1 MTPIRT
7 DIAPALTSKYTLR
20 PYQQAAVDAA
30 VAFFRAKTAD
40 GINAI
45 EVLPTGAGKSL
56 VIANI
61 ALALGEPVLIFQP
74 SKEILEQNYKK
85 ICSYGFVQC
94 AIYSASF
101 NSRRISTVTFCTIGS
116 VIRHL
121 KELRGIK
128 YCIIDECHGVNA
140 KGGMYEEMIH
150 TLGVKVLGLTATPY
164 RLTSTSDG
172 AIIKFLTRTRPCIFN
187 RVIHVTQV
195 RELLNAGFL
204 AKLDYWA
211 LECGFNLNNVK
222 LNSTGCDYDE
232 DSLKAEYKRSR
243 FEDSIEMWVRR
254 LLAKRSRVLVF
265 TKFVEEAA
273 TIAARVPN
281 AAYVSG
287 ETPKQEREQIL
298 SDFKAGKIHCVL
310 NVGVLTCLSTDT
322 EILTQRGWASVDDIS
337 ETDMVAQYDEDESIT
352 FVNPIRII
360 KKEHSGDFVS
370 VEGRYMNIRIT
381 DNHNVIYKKRQID
394 GKLGLLHKAKAADL
408 VNKSGIY
415 IPISGEC
422 APLKIKV
429 EQPSVIHCT
438 KRRFINANAYN
449 YRKKGMTYE
458 EAEQRALELYNSRL
472 AQRYKNPDELTLREC
487 EFIGFWLGDGT
498 LFRNK
503 DNHNRYSITQSL
515 ANPKMCEWIENLMS
529 EIGIYYN
536 LQEYHAPKNGIVNG
550 KKRNVSGH
558 RTYNLALGTGGD
570 KQKVETTLYSLIPY
584 LRKGGSQDYWGL
596 SKEQI
601 LAVCKGLTMANGY
614 HGNCKPDIRLRF
626 CSADKP
632 LLDLLQAICTC
643 RGIRMMVSQ
652 VRGDIYK
659 VPFFRA
665 SIAVSR
671 YHELVRETLHTEPYI
686 KTEKVWCV
694 TMPQGTIVTRRNG
707 RVAILGNCGFDYP
720 ELDVVLLAKPT
731 RSLAMYYQMVGR
743 AIRPCPDKWGWI
755 VDLCGTYKR
764 FGKVEDLELRCE
776 GRYKWAVWNA
786 ATNRQLTN
794 ITF

>member
-1 MTPIRT
+1 MTPIRA

-195 RELLNAGFL
+195 REILNAGFL
-204 AKLDYWA
+204 ARLNYYEVA
-211 LECGFNLNNVK
+211 CAFNLNNVK

-232 DSLKAEYKRSR
+232 KSLIEEYKRSN
-243 FEDSIEMWVRR
+243 FANSIEDVVKR
-254 LLAKRSRVLVF
+254 LMYNGHRTHILVF
-265 TKFVEEAA
+265 TKFVDEAA
-273 TIAARVPN
+273 ALAERIPN
-281 AAYVSG
+281 TAYVSG
-287 ETPKQEREQIL
+287 ETPKEERDRII
-298 SDFKAGKIHCVL
+298 SDFKAGKIHCL
-310 NVGVLTCLSTDT
+310 ANVGVL
-322 EILTQRGWASVDDIS
+322 
-337 ETDMVAQYDEDESIT
+337 
-352 FVNPIRII
+352 
-360 KKEHSGDFVS
+360 
-370 VEGRYMNIRIT
+370 
-381 DNHNVIYKKRQID
+381 
-394 GKLGLLHKAKAADL
+394 
-408 VNKSGIY
+408 
-415 IPISGEC
+415 
-422 APLKIKV
+422 
-429 EQPSVIHCT
+429 
-438 KRRFINANAYN
+438 
-449 YRKKGMTYE
+449 
-458 EAEQRALELYNSRL
+458 
-472 AQRYKNPDELTLREC
+472 
-487 EFIGFWLGDGT
+487 
-498 LFRNK
+498 
-503 DNHNRYSITQSL
+503 
-515 ANPKMCEWIENLMS
+515 
-529 EIGIYYN
+529 
-536 LQEYHAPKNGIVNG
+536 
-550 KKRNVSGH
+550 
-558 RTYNLALGTGGD
+558 
-570 KQKVETTLYSLIPY
+570 
-584 LRKGGSQDYWGL
+584 
-596 SKEQI
+596 
-601 LAVCKGLTMANGY
+601 
-614 HGNCKPDIRLRF
+614 
-626 CSADKP
+626 
-632 LLDLLQAICTC
+632 
-643 RGIRMMVSQ
+643 Q
-652 VRGDIYK
+652 V
-659 VPFFRA
+659 
-665 SIAVSR
+665 
-671 YHELVRETLHTEPYI
+671 
-686 KTEKVWCV
+686 
-694 TMPQGTIVTRRNG
+694 
-707 RVAILGNCGFDYP
+707 GFDMP
-720 ELDVVLLAKPT
+720 SLDTVLLARPT

-794 ITF
+794 ITFKQ

>member
-1 MTPIRT
+1 MTPIRA

-195 RELLNAGFL
+195 RELLNEGFL

-298 SDFKAGKIHCVL
+298 SDFKAGKIHCVA
-310 NVGVLTCLSTDT
+310 NVGVLTCLSADT
-322 EILTQRGWASVDDIS
+322 EILTRRGWVGMDGIR
-337 ETDMVAQYDEDESIT
+337 ETDEVAQYENEKIS
-352 FVNPIRII
+352 FANPIRII

-370 VEGRYMNIRIT
+370 IEGRYMNIRVT
-381 DNHNVIYKKRQID
+381 DDHNIIYKKMAQNGL
-394 GKLGLLHKAKAADL
+394 GKERKAKAAEL
-408 VNKSGIY
+408 VGMKWIY

-422 APLKIKV
+422 EPEKISV
-429 EQPSVIHCT
+429 EQPKTVNVT
-438 KRRFINANAYN
+438 KSRFIITNAYN
-449 YRKKGMTYE
+449 YRKKGMTPE
-458 EAEQRALELYNSRL
+458 QASQRALELYNSRL
-472 AQRYKNPDELTLREC
+472 AQRYKKPDELTLREC
-487 EFIGFWLGDGT
+487 EFIGFWLGDGCYH
-498 LFRNK
+498 LDK
-503 DNHNRYSITQSL
+503 DNHARYSVTQSL
-515 ANPKMCEWIENLMS
+515 ATPKMCEWLENLMT
-529 EIGIYYN
+529 EIGVHFTFK
-536 LQEYHAPKNGIVNG
+536 EYQGGRRIICG
-550 KKRNVSGH
+550 KECNVSSH
-558 RTYNLALGTGGD
+558 RTYSLALGTGGD
-570 KQKVETTLYSLIPY
+570 KQNVKTSLYSLIPY
-584 LRKGGSQDYWGL
+584 LKKGGSQYYWGL
-596 SKEQI
+596 NQEQI
-601 LAVCKGLTMANGY
+601 MAIYRGLVMANGE
-614 HGNCKPDIRLRF
+614 HGNNTPIFRFGF

-632 LLDLLQAICTC
+632 LIDLLQAICTC

-652 VRGDIYK
+652 VKRDIYK
-659 VPFFRA
+659 VPFFNI
-665 SIAVSR
+665 SCKVIKYHQLVS
-671 YHELVRETLHTEPYI
+671 ETLKLEPNRD
-686 KTEKVWCV
+686 KEMVWCV
-694 TMPQGTIVTRRNG
+694 TMPKGTIVTRRNG

-720 ELDVVLLAKPT
+720 ELDVVLLARPT

-794 ITF
+794 VPF

>member
-94 AIYSASF
+94 AIFSASF

-121 KELRGIK
+121 NVLQGIK
-128 YCIIDECHGVNA
+128 YCIIDECHGVNS
-140 KGGMYEEMIH
+140 KGGMYETMIR

-195 RELLNAGFL
+195 RELLNEGFL
-204 AKLDYWA
+204 AKLDYWS

-254 LLAKRSRVLVF
+254 LLAKRSRILVF
-265 TKFVEEAA
+265 TKFVDEARMLA
-273 TIAARVPN
+273 ERVPN
-281 AAYVSG
+281 TAYVCG
-287 ETPKQEREQIL
+287 ETPKDERDRIL
-298 SDFKAGKIHCVL
+298 NDFKAGKIHCL
-310 NVGVLTCLSTDT
+310 
-322 EILTQRGWASVDDIS
+322 
-337 ETDMVAQYDEDESIT
+337 
-352 FVNPIRII
+352 
-360 KKEHSGDFVS
+360 
-370 VEGRYMNIRIT
+370 
-381 DNHNVIYKKRQID
+381 
-394 GKLGLLHKAKAADL
+394 
-408 VNKSGIY
+408 
-415 IPISGEC
+415 
-422 APLKIKV
+422 
-429 EQPSVIHCT
+429 
-438 KRRFINANAYN
+438 ANA
-449 YRKKGMTYE
+449 
-458 EAEQRALELYNSRL
+458 A
-472 AQRYKNPDELTLREC
+472 TL
-487 EFIGFWLGDGT
+487 
-498 LFRNK
+498 
-503 DNHNRYSITQSL
+503 
-515 ANPKMCEWIENLMS
+515 
-529 EIGIYYN
+529 
-536 LQEYHAPKNGIVNG
+536 V
-550 KKRNVSGH
+550 
-558 RTYNLALGTGGD
+558 
-570 KQKVETTLYSLIPY
+570 
-584 LRKGGSQDYWGL
+584 
-596 SKEQI
+596 
-601 LAVCKGLTMANGY
+601 
-614 HGNCKPDIRLRF
+614 
-626 CSADKP
+626 
-632 LLDLLQAICTC
+632 
-643 RGIRMMVSQ
+643 
-652 VRGDIYK
+652 
-659 VPFFRA
+659 
-665 SIAVSR
+665 
-671 YHELVRETLHTEPYI
+671 
-686 KTEKVWCV
+686 
-694 TMPQGTIVTRRNG
+694 
-707 RVAILGNCGFDYP
+707 CGFDYP

-794 ITF
+794 ITFKQ